1 MNNEKGYGII
11 IMQGSISMLQ
21 HGEYIWRYTM
31 ERIYKTLR
39 FSREAKYWLNKLISY
54 YDKQLYNQLT
64 NQNLLENAEKMLA
77 DTFSLE
83 GVSINLDLNVTT
95 GSIIDLAIRLTDSFD
110 LQDWRKLEDETDIAS
125 DKIPVDFED
134 NTLPRIYF
142 PVETLERL
150 EYLRIY
156 LCEDAKRG
164 PRQTYIIKCALYNL
178 YKQTFK

>member
-1 MNNEKGYGII
+1 MR
-11 IMQGSISMLQ
+11 GSISVLQ

-39 FSREAKYWLNKLISY
+39 ISREAKYWLNKLISY

>member
-1 MNNEKGYGII
+1 
-11 IMQGSISMLQ
+11 
-21 HGEYIWRYTM
+21 
-31 ERIYKTLR
+31 
-39 FSREAKYWLNKLISY
+39 
-54 YDKQLYNQLT
+54 
-64 NQNLLENAEKMLA
+64 
-77 DTFSLE
+77 
-83 GVSINLDLNVTT
+83 LNVTT

-110 LQDWRKLEDETDIAS
+110 LQDWRKLEEETDIAS
-125 DKIPVDFED
+125 DKVPVDFED

-178 YKQTFK
+178 YKQIFR

>member
-1 MNNEKGYGII
+1 
-11 IMQGSISMLQ
+11 
-21 HGEYIWRYTM
+21 M
-31 ERIYKTLR
+31 ERVYKTFR
-39 FSREAKYWLNKLISY
+39 FSNEAKYWLNKIISY
-54 YDKQLYNQLT
+54 YEKQLYNQLK
-64 NQNLLENAEKMLA
+64 NQNLLENAEKLLV
-77 DTFSLE
+77 DNFSLE

-110 LQDWRKLEDETDIAS
+110 LQAWRELEDETDSAS
-125 DKIPVDFED
+125 DKIPINFED
-134 NTLPRIYF
+134 NTVPRIYL
-142 PVETLERL
+142 PVRTLDRL

>member
-1 MNNEKGYGII
+1 
-11 IMQGSISMLQ
+11 MQGSISMLQ
-21 HGEYIWRYTM
+21 HVEYIWRCTM

>member
-1 MNNEKGYGII
+1 
-11 IMQGSISMLQ
+11 
-21 HGEYIWRYTM
+21 M
-31 ERIYKTLR
+31 ERVYKTFR
-39 FSREAKYWLNKLISY
+39 FSNEAKYWLNKIISY
-54 YDKQLYNQLT
+54 YEKQLYNQLK
-64 NQNLLENAEKMLA
+64 NHNLLENAEKLLV
-77 DTFSLE
+77 DNFSLE

-110 LQDWRKLEDETDIAS
+110 LQAWRELEDETDSAS
-125 DKIPVDFED
+125 DKIPINFED
-134 NTLPRIYF
+134 NTVPRIYL
-142 PVETLERL
+142 PVRTLDRL